1 MNPPCT
7 FTPSA
12 LRRAVPAV
20 AWLVAIAGWAAP
32 AGAQLTLDD
41 ALRRA
46 DRFAYGNRIAAGTAR
61 AQAGQAIAPL
71 TGIVPAVRLEAGYV
85 RTTDPIGAF
94 GTTLRQRAI
103 APTDFDP
110 ARLNYPGAVANHQ
123 AAVVLEQ
130 PLLNADAWIGWRGA
144 RHAAAAASDAAEW
157 TRIGT
162 RVDVVRAYYGA
173 VLAGERVRTLRS
185 AARAAVGHVTQAEAM
200 VRQGLVTRSDA
211 LLASVRAGEIE
222 AQLAEAEGERANA
235 RRQLAV
241 LLGGQADALDGDSLP
256 PALPAG
262 DRIRAILAPDTA
274 THAAVALRARADLRA
289 AARGYQAARADVL
302 RARSA
307 YLPRLNSFARYDWNS
322 AARPYAG
329 DRSWTVGMLAS
340 WTLFAGAGEA
350 ADVQSTRGRAA
361 AARAQREA
369 TEAGALLQAE
379 QTRTALIVALRRLDI
394 TERAV
399 AQSAEAHRLVSRR
412 YAGELATVVEV
423 LDAQALANQS
433 ALSLAHARWAAI
445 VAGAERRR
453 ALGADPATL
462 DAFDDPGPTVAGVAA
477 RGTAMSAAPR

>member
-1 MNPPCT
+1 MYPRSLRTRP
-7 FTPSA
+7 A
-12 LRRAVPAV
+12 LGAM
-20 AWLVAIAGWAAP
+20 WLAAAIGWAAP
-32 AGAQLTLDD
+32 VGAQLSLDE

-46 DRFAYGNRIAAGTAR
+46 DRSAFPNRIATGTAR

-71 TGIVPAVRLEAGYV
+71 TGIIPAVRLEGGYV

-94 GTTLRQRAI
+94 GTTLRQRDITPA
-103 APTDFDP
+103 DFDP
-110 ARLNYPGAVANHQ
+110 ARLNYPGAVSNYQ

-130 PLLNADAWIGWRGA
+130 PLLNAHAWIGRRGA
-144 RHAAAAASDAAEW
+144 RHAAAGAYDAAEW

-173 VLAGERVRTLRS
+173 VLAGEKVRTLQS
-185 AARAAVGHVTQAEAM
+185 AARAAAGHVTQAEAM
-200 VRQGLVTRSDA
+200 ARQGLVTKADA
-211 LLASVRAGEIE
+211 LLASVRAGDIE
-222 AQLAEAEGERANA
+222 TQLVEAEGERANA

-241 LLGGQADALDGDSLP
+241 LLGGPADALDGDSLP

-262 DRIRAILAPDTA
+262 DRIRALLAADTA
-274 THAAVALRARADLRA
+274 GDATVALRARADLRA
-289 AARGYQAARADVL
+289 ADRGYRAARTDAL

-329 DRSWTVGMLAS
+329 DKSWTVGVMAS
-340 WTLFAGAGEA
+340 WTPFVGAA
-350 ADVQSTRGRAA
+350 DVADVQSTRGRAA

-399 AQSAEAHRLVSRR
+399 AQSAEAHRLVGRR

-433 ALSLAHARWAAI
+433 ALALAQARWAAI

-453 ALGADPATL
+453 ALGGDPATL
-462 DAFDDPGPTVAGVAA
+462 AAFDDPGPTVAGVAA